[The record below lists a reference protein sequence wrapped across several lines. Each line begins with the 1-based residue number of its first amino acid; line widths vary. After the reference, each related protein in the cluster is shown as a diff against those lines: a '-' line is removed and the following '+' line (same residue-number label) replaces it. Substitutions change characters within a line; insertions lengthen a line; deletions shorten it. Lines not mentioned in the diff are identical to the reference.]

1 MTLKGILFGACACCL
16 TLLVSAASTP
26 HRASADGLTVGDV
39 LPKMKSLDVG
49 GRRSLTEAPRQ
60 HYTLLHLWAAYDAES
75 RAENVVWDQYF
86 SARPSTQIS
95 YRALSLDTDSAV
107 YHRTIALDQ
116 VDVLAQSCAP
126 EGQRNELIRSL
137 GLQQGLHTYLV
148 DTQGV
153 VRAVDPTPQELTEY
167 IK

>member
-116 VDVLAQSCAP
+116 VDQESQRRVAP
-126 EGQRNELIRSL
+126 EERRQYMTHA
-137 GLQQGLHTYLV
+137 GLTGSLHTYLV
-148 DTQGV
+148 DDRGV
-153 VRAVDPTPQELTEY
+153 VVAVDPTPKDLANY
-167 IK
+167 L